1 MHLYGFYDVT
11 FCVCSLY
18 FVYGEKK
25 TIQRNKEIKQ
35 SLDWLKRFFN
45 ALLKNTF
52 YLIKLKFSEAFRE
65 K

>member
-11 FCVCSLY
+11 FCVYSLY

-25 TIQRNKEIKQ
+25 NYPKKQRNKPVT
-35 SLDWLKRFFN
+35 RFFN